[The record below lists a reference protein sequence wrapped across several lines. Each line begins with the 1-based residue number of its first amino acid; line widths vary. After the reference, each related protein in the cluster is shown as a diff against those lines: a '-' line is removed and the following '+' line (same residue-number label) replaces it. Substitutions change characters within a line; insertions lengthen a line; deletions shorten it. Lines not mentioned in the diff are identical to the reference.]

1 MRILTLLAPRVFIWE
16 DGSLEILNVTRA
28 DEGRYTCFAEN
39 DRGKA
44 NSTGSLLVL
53 GEFKI
58 EIEEPLKGH
67 FCCVSVIFAVALTD
81 VSFKRPTS
89 LSVPGLPNRPDLQM
103 SSVVELWPSEQ
114 SNSGRCSVT
123 WQGQGQRSMLGIPK
137 LKGTLKYGF
146 LAPSTTEFLFFLFIS
161 AFGFK

>member
-1 MRILTLLAPRVFIWE
+1 MRIFTLLPPRVFIWE

-58 EIEEPLKGH
+58 EIEKPLKGH

-81 VSFKRPTS
+81 VGFKRLTS

-123 WQGQGQRSMLGIPK
+123 
-137 LKGTLKYGF
+137 
-146 LAPSTTEFLFFLFIS
+146 
-161 AFGFK
+161 